1 MQKNVF
7 ASRTANLACRPSY
20 STVLLIYYFSIL
32 LQIQYCR
39 GQCLG
44 LTTRDAKKFSTYYHV
59 LQQNVVFAS
68 RTANLACRPSYSTV
82 LLFYYLL
89 FHSRYSTAAADVWGW
104 PPEMQKVFHVLPRTT
119 TYCHVLQQN
128 VGLHLGQPTLHAG
141 PPILVFYEL
150 NILLFYSRYS
160 TAAADVWG
168 WPPEMR
174 KKISTY
180 HHVLQQNV
188 VFASRTANL
197 ACRPS
202 YSMFLL
208 IYYFTFSLHARDA
221 KKRFCI
227 SDGQPCMSA
236 LLFYCFTN
244 LLFFYFAPDTVLPRP
259 MFGVDHPRCKKVFHV
274 LPRTTAERSFCI
286 SDGQPCMSALLF
298 YCLTI
303 LLFTISLQIQYC
315 RGRCLG
321 LAARDAKSFP
331 RPTTHHHVLP
341 RTTAE
346 RRFASRTANLA
357 CRPSYSIFLRIK
369 YFTILLQIQYCRG
382 RCLGL
387 AARDAKKFS
396 TYYHVLPHT
405 TTYYNVLPRTTAERS
420 FCISDGQPCMSA
432 LLFYCFTILLFHS
445 RYSTAAADVWG
456 WPPEMQTSFP
466 RTTTYYL
473 VLPRTTTYYSRT

>member
-128 VGLHLGQPTLHAG
+128 VGLHLGQPTLHVG
-141 PPILVFYEL
+141 PPILFFYEL

-174 KKISTY
+174 KNFPRTTTY
-180 HHVLQQNV
+180 YHILPRTTTYYHVLQQNV

-197 ACRPS
+197 VCRPS
-202 YSMFLL
+202 YSTVLL
-208 IYYFTFSLHARDA
+208 FYYFT
-221 KKRFCI
+221 
-227 SDGQPCMSA
+227 
-236 LLFYCFTN
+236 
-244 LLFFYFAPDTVLPRP
+244 PDTVLPRP
-259 MFGVDHPRCKKVFHV
+259 MFGVGRPRCKQVFHV
-274 LPRTTAERSFCI
+274 LPRTTSYYHVLPRTTAEHSFCI

-298 YCLTI
+298 YCCT
-303 LLFTISLQIQYC
+303 
-315 RGRCLG
+315 
-321 LAARDAKSFP
+321 
-331 RPTTHHHVLP
+331 V
-341 RTTAE
+341 
-346 RRFASRTANLA
+346 
-357 CRPSYSIFLRIK
+357 
-369 YFTILLQIQYCRG
+369 
-382 RCLGL
+382 
-387 AARDAKKFS
+387 
-396 TYYHVLPHT
+396 
-405 TTYYNVLPRTTAERS
+405 
-420 FCISDGQPCMSA
+420 
-432 LLFYCFTILLFHS
+432 LLFHC

-456 WPPEMQTSFP
+456 WPPEMQKNFP
-466 RTTTYYL
+466 S
-473 VLPRTTTYYSRT
+473 TTTYYSRT

>member
-1 MQKNVF
+1 MFQLSGYYYRVQRNWLADMQGWPPEMQRGGPRCNKPFLLSFVRPTCKK
-7 ASRTANLACRPSY
+7 AGRHAGLAA
-20 STVLLIYYFSIL
+20 
-32 LQIQYCR
+32 
-39 GQCLG
+39 
-44 LTTRDAKKFSTYYHV
+44 RDAKNK
-59 LQQNVVFAS
+59 FAS

-82 LLFYYLL
+82 LLFYYFTVLL
-89 FHSRYSTAAADVWGW
+89 YISLQVQYCRGRCLGLAARDA
-104 PPEMQKVFHVLPRTT
+104 
-119 TYCHVLQQN
+119 
-128 VGLHLGQPTLHAG
+128 
-141 PPILVFYEL
+141 
-150 NILLFYSRYS
+150 
-160 TAAADVWG
+160 
-168 WPPEMR
+168 
-174 KKISTY
+174 KKFSTY

-331 RPTTHHHVLP
+331 RPTTH
-341 RTTAE
+341 
-346 RRFASRTANLA
+346 
-357 CRPSYSIFLRIK
+357 
-369 YFTILLQIQYCRG
+369 
-382 RCLGL
+382 
-387 AARDAKKFS
+387 
-396 TYYHVLPHT
+396 
-405 TTYYNVLPRTTAERS
+405 
-420 FCISDGQPCMSA
+420 
-432 LLFYCFTILLFHS
+432 
-445 RYSTAAADVWG
+445 
-456 WPPEMQTSFP
+456 
-466 RTTTYYL
+466 
-473 VLPRTTTYYSRT
+473 YSRT